1 MAGWECADVTIAKL
15 ALLWGTLSGMLAVML
30 GAFGAHA
37 LKSVLPEPMLAVY
50 HTAVNYQFYH
60 ALALVLCGV
69 LALVRPEG
77 HWGGPVGAF
86 AFGSLLFC
94 GSLYLLVLTG
104 VKQWG
109 MVTPLGGISFI
120 VGWAWLA
127 WQTTR
132 L

>member
-1 MAGWECADVTIAKL
+1 MNSARMALMLGAGSG
-15 ALLWGTLSGMLAVML
+15 LLGVLL

-37 LKSVLPEPMLAVY
+37 LRQVLSAPMLAVY
-50 HTAVNYQFYH
+50 HTAVSYQFYH
-60 ALALVLCGV
+60 ALALVLCGL
-69 LALVRPEG
+69 LALVRPESQ
-77 HWGGPVGAF
+77 WGGPIGAF
-86 AFGSLLFC
+86 ALGSVLFC

-109 MVTPLGGISFI
+109 MVTPLGGISFA

-127 WQTTR
+127 WQAAR